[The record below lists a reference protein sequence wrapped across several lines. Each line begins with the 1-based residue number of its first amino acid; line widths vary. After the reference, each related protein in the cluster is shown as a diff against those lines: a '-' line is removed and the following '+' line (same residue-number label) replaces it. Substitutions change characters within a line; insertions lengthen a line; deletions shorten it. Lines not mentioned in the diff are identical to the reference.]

1 MKDKREAE
9 LRKKIIV
16 YFVNCTFVI
25 FVVGELF
32 FLLVEPFIEELK
44 TDSPSVLAVVISL
57 VAVVVSAAI
66 YFAGAYVFYRLTK
79 KALREESER
88 RVNEQNMIYAAI
100 VHDLKT
106 PMTSVQGFAKALAE
120 GRIRPEEQQ
129 EIYDIIHRK
138 SDSMNELVNTLFS
151 YAKLG
156 TEEYPLNLQPLD
168 LCTLVRDIAAENYC
182 DLEEHGIEP
191 EIEIPDTPIM
201 ISADKTE
208 LKRAVT
214 NLVVNTYKHNP
225 CDIRVLIRVT
235 SNGQNA
241 YISIADTG
249 EVIPPEMD
257 IFEPFVTEN
266 SSRISGRGSGLGL
279 SITKRIIE
287 RHGGSITV
295 GPTFN
300 GYTKEFTVTL
310 KI

>member
-1 MKDKREAE
+1 M
-9 LRKKIIV
+9 
-16 YFVNCTFVI
+16 
-25 FVVGELF
+25 FVVSELF
-32 FLLVEPFIEELK
+32 WFFVEPFVSELD
-44 TDSPSVLAVVISL
+44 TDDPSVLAIVISL
-57 VAVVVSAAI
+57 VSVIVSAVI
-66 YFAGAYVFYRLTK
+66 YFATAYVFYQLTK

-88 RVNEQNMIYAAI
+88 RVKEQNMIYAAI

-106 PMTSVQGFAKALAE
+106 PMTSVQGFAKALAD

-168 LCTLVRDIAAENYC
+168 LCTLVRDIVAENYC
-182 DLEEHGIEP
+182 DLEEYGIEP
-191 EIEIPDTPIM
+191 EIEIPDQPIM

-225 CDIRVLIRVT
+225 CDIDVLIKVT

-249 EVIPPEMD
+249 EVIPPDMD

-266 SSRISGRGSGLGL
+266 SARISGKGSGLGL
-279 SITKRIIE
+279 PITKRIIE
-287 RHGGSITV
+287 RHGGSISV
-295 GPTFN
+295 GSTFN
-300 GYTKEFTVTL
+300 GYTKEFTATL
-310 KI
+310 KV

>member
-1 MKDKREAE
+1 M
-9 LRKKIIV
+9 
-16 YFVNCTFVI
+16 
-25 FVVGELF
+25 FVVSELF
-32 FLLVEPFIEELK
+32 WFFVEPFVSELD
-44 TDSPSVLAVVISL
+44 TDDPSVLAIVISL
-57 VAVVVSAAI
+57 VSVIVSAVI
-66 YFAGAYVFYRLTK
+66 YFATAYVFYQLTK

-88 RVNEQNMIYAAI
+88 RVKEQNMIYAAI

-106 PMTSVQGFAKALAE
+106 PMTSVQGFAKALAD

-168 LCTLVRDIAAENYC
+168 LCTLVRDIVAENYC
-182 DLEEHGIEP
+182 DLDEYGIEP
-191 EIEIPDTPIM
+191 EIEIPDQPIM

-225 CDIRVLIRVT
+225 CDIDVLIKVT

-249 EVIPPEMD
+249 EVIPPDMD

-266 SSRISGRGSGLGL
+266 SARISGKGSGLGL
-279 SITKRIIE
+279 PITKRIIE
-287 RHGGSITV
+287 RHGGSISV
-295 GPTFN
+295 GSTFN
-300 GYTKEFTVTL
+300 GYTKEFTATL
-310 KI
+310 KV